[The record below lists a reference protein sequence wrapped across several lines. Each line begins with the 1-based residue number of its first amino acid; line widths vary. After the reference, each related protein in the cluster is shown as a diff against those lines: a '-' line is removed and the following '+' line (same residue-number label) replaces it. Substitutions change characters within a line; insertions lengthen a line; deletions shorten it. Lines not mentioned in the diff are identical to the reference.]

1 MAADTHSAHASDFD
15 WAAMVAFAELEAE
28 VLISSVSEAIASVAD
43 LAARD
48 GVDVRRVLDVG
59 SGPGV
64 ATCALA
70 ERFPSASVV
79 AVDGTAEM
87 LANAAARAARLG
99 LADRVGTRLVELPE
113 GLAALDR
120 FDVVWA
126 SMVLHHVGDEAAALR
141 GVRER
146 LEPGGL
152 LALVEFGDSLRVVPG
167 EVDLGRPGLWER
179 LDAAGAAW
187 LADMRAGLPGAAPSA
202 DYTAMFEAA
211 GFAVLLDRPLT
222 VHLEPPLD
230 DRSRR
235 VAHGHLQMT
244 RRHIEPYADA
254 GDLQAVDVLTDEAHP
269 EGILQRAD
277 ARLHASRRL
286 IVARA
291 VPGATA

>member
-1 MAADTHSAHASDFD
+1 MASDTHSAHAHDFD

-28 VLISSVSEAIASVAD
+28 ALMSSISEAIASLSD
-43 LAARD
+43 LAARH

-70 ERFPSASVV
+70 ERFPPASVV
-79 AVDGTAEM
+79 AADGSAEM
-87 LANAAARAARLG
+87 LANAATRAARLG
-99 LADRVGTRLVELPE
+99 LADRVATRLVELPE

-120 FDVVWA
+120 FDLVWA

-141 GVRER
+141 GLRER

-152 LALVEFGDSLRVVPG
+152 LALVEFGDSLRVVPQ

-202 DYTAMFEAA
+202 DYTAMMEAA
-211 GFAVLLDRPLT
+211 GFEVLLDRPLT
-222 VHLEPPLD
+222 VQLEPPLD

-235 VAHGHLQMT
+235 VALGHLQMT
-244 RRHIEPYADA
+244 RRHVEPYSDA
-254 GDLQAVDVLTDEAHP
+254 GDLQAIDVLTDEAHP
-269 EGILQRAD
+269 EGILRRAD

-286 IVARA
+286 LVARA
-291 VPGATA
+291 VPGTTA